1 MKGLII
7 KDIKI
12 ILKNTRFIFIMVMI
26 AVVLATQM
34 ESDNYSFTTGYI
46 TMIFSLMAI
55 NTLAFDEQD
64 KSITFLLTLPV
75 NRNAYVTEKYI
86 ISLGFSFLGTMLV
99 TPLFILIQPQHAAE
113 ILLSILA
120 IFAVSFLFTM
130 IMIPLRLK
138 FGSEKSGV
146 VVMVFAFLIFALFGT
161 INVIN
166 RRANSMQHIQLIN
179 PSGAKNF
186 ISHALNA
193 FLSLDEWVI
202 GAVLFLLWLVLFAIS
217 YLVSIRIM
225 RKKEF

>member
-34 ESDNYSFTTGYI
+34 ESDSYSFTTGYI

-75 NRNAYVTEKYI
+75 NRDAYVTEKYI
-86 ISLGFSFLGTMLV
+86 ISFGFSFLGTMLL

-120 IFAVSFLFTM
+120 IFAVEFLFTM

-161 INVIN
+161 VNVIN
-166 RRANSMQHIQLIN
+166 SRANSMQHLQLIN
-179 PSGAKNF
+179 PSKNF
-186 ISHALNA
+186 IINAFNA
-193 FLSLDEWVI
+193 FLLLDEWVI

>member
-12 ILKNTRFIFIMVMI
+12 ILKNTRFIFILVMI
-26 AVVLATQM
+26 AVVFCTQLK
-34 ESDNYSFTTGYI
+34 SDNYGFTAGYI
-46 TMIFSLMAI
+46 VMIFSMFAL

-86 ISLGFSFLGTMLV
+86 ISFGFSFLGSMLV
-99 TPLFILIQPQHAAE
+99 ALLFILMQPQHTAE

-120 IFAVSFLFTM
+120 IFAVEFLFTM
-130 IMIPLRLK
+130 IMIPMRLK

-146 VVMVFAFLIFALFGT
+146 VLIVFVFLIFALFGT

-166 RRANSMQHIQLIN
+166 SRANNLQHIQLIN

-193 FLSLDEWVI
+193 FLSLNEWVI
-202 GAVLFLLWLVLFAIS
+202 GAALFLLWLVLFAIS
-217 YLVSIRIM
+217 YLISIRIM
-225 RKKEF
+225 RNKEF